1 MPVNKLL
8 PAFIFWSA
16 DIKPIVDGSEPM
28 REFLSH
34 KKLVKDFILP
44 ILLGIIP
51 VREFE
56 ETSKSDNE
64 VR

>member
-8 PAFIFWSA
+8 PAFIFCSA

-34 KKLVKDFILP
+34 EKLVKDFILP